1 MKVKFFWL
9 GSFIAVLSSL
19 DCMLAIKVV
28 NGRSDINYSARH
40 DTASHKL
47 DLSNLGISEVLL
59 DAIFVE
65 MLCFI
70 NNNKVEF
77 LSLEKNSFAK
87 CDFELLKKM
96 VGLLTSSP
104 SLKCISLKNN
114 FKRTSGPK
122 RGFVLSPQ
130 VIELITSAI
139 GQFQSLFKD
148 SLAEAGQQAGK
159 EYVTKEI
166 LLDDMP
172 PLSII
177 QEIKLPPT
185 GYQKFRAFAVKFG
198 IGLASLLV
206 STGGTILTLYITGNF
221 GGMEGYHCPSNST
234 I

>member
-1 MKVKFFWL
+1 MKVKLFCL
-9 GSFIAVLSSL
+9 SSFIAVFSTL
-19 DCMLAIKVV
+19 DCMLEIKVV
-28 NGRSDINYSARH
+28 DGRSDIDYSARH

-47 DLSNLGISEVLL
+47 DLSDLGISEESL

-70 NNNKVEF
+70 NNNKVEI

-87 CDFELLKKM
+87 CDFEFLKKM
-96 VGLLTSSP
+96 TVLLTSSP
-104 SLKCISLKNN
+104 TLKSISLKNN
-114 FKRTSGPK
+114 FKRAFGPE

-130 VIELITSAI
+130 VIALITSTI
-139 GQFQSLFKD
+139 GQIQSLFKD
-148 SLAEAGQQAGK
+148 SLAEASQQVGK

-177 QEIKLPPT
+177 QEIKLPLT
-185 GYQKFRAFAVKFG
+185 GCQKFRAFAVKFG
-198 IGLASLLV
+198 KGLAALLV
-206 STGGTILTLYITGNF
+206 STGGTILTLYLSGNF
-221 GGMEGYHCPSNST
+221 GGTGCANSSNST